1 MIPYAIQEGFSGFK
15 RATFSSV
22 AATSAMTVALVLV
35 GLFALI
41 MWQAQD
47 VSSWLK
53 QRVGEVEL
61 FLADTSQD
69 VAESLYRRAEATPGV
84 AEVEYVSKEQ
94 AEQIFRDE
102 FGDEAVVF
110 FDDAFL
116 PASIKVRV
124 DQAYIN
130 TDSLNIMVAEF
141 SSWNRVDE
149 VVYNQPLLVKVQSNL
164 RLLTLIGLFLGLL
177 VLIASVFLVAN
188 TIRLAI
194 YARRLMIRTMKL
206 IGATDSF
213 VRQPFI
219 VEGIIQGLIASA
231 LALFIIWVVQYAVVA
246 FIPQMES
253 LNAATSLAFAG
264 GMLLAGVLL
273 GWVGSVNAVRRF
285 LNNVSLN

>member
-1 MIPYAIQEGFSGFK
+1 M
-15 RATFSSV
+15 
-22 AATSAMTVALVLV
+22 
-35 GLFALI
+35 
-41 MWQAQD
+41 
-47 VSSWLK
+47 
-53 QRVGEVEL
+53 
-61 FLADTSQD
+61 
-69 VAESLYRRAEATPGV
+69 
-84 AEVEYVSKEQ
+84 
-94 AEQIFRDE
+94 
-102 FGDEAVVF
+102 
-110 FDDAFL
+110 
-116 PASIKVRV
+116 RV

-164 RLLTLIGLFLGLL
+164 RLLTMIGLFLGLL

-253 LNAATSLAFAG
+253 LNAATSLVFAG

>member
-1 MIPYAIQEGFSGFK
+1 M
-15 RATFSSV
+15 
-22 AATSAMTVALVLV
+22 
-35 GLFALI
+35 
-41 MWQAQD
+41 
-47 VSSWLK
+47 
-53 QRVGEVEL
+53 
-61 FLADTSQD
+61 
-69 VAESLYRRAEATPGV
+69 
-84 AEVEYVSKEQ
+84 
-94 AEQIFRDE
+94 
-102 FGDEAVVF
+102 
-110 FDDAFL
+110 
-116 PASIKVRV
+116 
-124 DQAYIN
+124 
-130 TDSLNIMVAEF
+130 
-141 SSWNRVDE
+141 
-149 VVYNQPLLVKVQSNL
+149 
-164 RLLTLIGLFLGLL
+164 IGLFLGLL

-253 LNAATSLAFAG
+253 LNAATSLVFAG

>member
-1 MIPYAIQEGFSGFK
+1 MIPYAIKEGFAGFR

-35 GLFALI
+35 GLFSII

-47 VSSWLK
+47 VSEWLK

-61 FLADTSQD
+61 FLADASTEVSE
-69 VAESLYRRAEATPGV
+69 ALYLRAQSTPGV
-84 AEVEYVSKEQ
+84 AEAEYISKEQ
-94 AEQIFRDE
+94 AQQIFLDE

-124 DQAYIN
+124 EQAYIN
-130 TDSLNIMVAEF
+130 TDSLNILVAEF

-164 RLLTLIGLFLGLL
+164 RLLTMIGAFLGIL
-177 VLIASVFLVAN
+177 VLTASIFLVAN

-219 VEGIIQGLIASA
+219 VEGIIQGLIASG
-231 LALFIIWVVQYAVVA
+231 LALFIIWVVQYAVTA
-246 FIPQMES
+246 FIPQMS
-253 LNAATSLAFAG
+253 ILSAAMTLVFAG
-264 GMLLAGVLL
+264 SMLLAGVLL
-273 GWVGSVNAVRRF
+273 GWIGSVNAVRRF
-285 LNNVSLN
+285 LKNVSLN